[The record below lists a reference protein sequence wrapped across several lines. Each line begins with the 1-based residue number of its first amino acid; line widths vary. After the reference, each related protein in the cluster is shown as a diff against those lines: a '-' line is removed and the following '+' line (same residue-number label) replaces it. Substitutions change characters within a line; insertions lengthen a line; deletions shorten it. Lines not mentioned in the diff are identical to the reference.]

1 MTRNDAIAT
10 YRTARTRWVGAQR
23 AMGYEVG
30 AGDFEAAIRA
40 DAAGRLQPVELT
52 PAGWATV
59 ATDLANE
66 ATDRVDDLRSDPF

>member
-1 MTRNDAIAT
+1 MTRHAAIT
-10 YRTARTRWVGAQR
+10 IYRAERTRWLGAQR
-23 AMGYEVG
+23 AMGYEVTG
-30 AGDFEAAIRA
+30 ADFEAACRA